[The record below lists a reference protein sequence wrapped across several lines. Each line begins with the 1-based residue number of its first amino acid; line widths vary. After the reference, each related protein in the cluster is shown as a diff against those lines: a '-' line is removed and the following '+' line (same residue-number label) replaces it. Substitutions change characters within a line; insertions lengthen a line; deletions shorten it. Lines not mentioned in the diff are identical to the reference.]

1 MENLPY
7 EGHPRSP
14 TSGGEETKTM
24 FWIAKLFAD
33 IP

>member
-7 EGHPRSP
+7 AGHPRSP
-14 TSGGEETKTM
+14 KSAGEDTKSV